1 MASTQSLES
10 ARCAGVVEVEGT
22 VSVVLITGSSSG
34 IGLAT
39 ALHFGC
45 KGYEVYASL
54 RNPESAPELAQAIA
68 DGKLPVTPIRLDV
81 NDETS
86 VRDAVAEV
94 HRKAGQID
102 VLVNNAGRGGIGA
115 IEAVSIEDAQEI
127 FETNYFG
134 AIRMVQAVLPYM
146 RKRGEGTIVM
156 VTSIA
161 GRLATAGHGQYAASK
176 HALEAASEI
185 LAKEVR
191 PFNIRVAIIEPGVI
205 LTPIFAKGGESA
217 QSRAPSPFAEY
228 YADPVRRLL
237 TFFQTQLLNPTMPET
252 VAEAIEH
259 AVTTDEPR
267 LRYVVGEDARLL
279 LAGYRQT
286 TDEDRLEDGRPMTD
300 DEYYDLMLKR
310 HGVDLFR
317 P

>member
-1 MASTQSLES
+1 MSQN
-10 ARCAGVVEVEGT
+10 GEGT
-22 VSVVLITGSSSG
+22 LSVVLVTGSSSG
-34 IGLAT
+34 IGLAA
-39 ALHFGC
+39 ALYLGR

-54 RNPESAPELAQAIA
+54 RNPESAPELTQTIA
-68 DGKLPVTPIRLDV
+68 KEKLPVTPIRVDV
-81 NDETS
+81 NNETS
-86 VRDAVAEV
+86 VRSGVAEV

-102 VLVNNAGRGGIGA
+102 VLVNNAGRGGVGA
-115 IEAVSIEDAQEI
+115 IEAVSIEDAKEI

-134 AIRMVQAVLPYM
+134 AIRMVQAVLPFM
-146 RKRGEGTIVM
+146 RERRQGTIVM

-161 GRLATAGHGQYAASK
+161 GRLASAGQGQYAASK

-191 PFNIRVAIIEPGVI
+191 PFNIRVAIVEPGVI
-205 LTPIFAKGGESA
+205 LTPIFAKGRDSAES
-217 QSRAPSPFAEY
+217 RSPNPIAEH

-237 TFFQTQLLNPTMPET
+237 TFFQTQLLNPTIPEA

-259 AVTTDEPR
+259 AVTTDQPR

-279 LAGYRQT
+279 LAGYQRT
-286 TDEDRLEDGRPMTD
+286 TDEERVEDGRPMTD
-300 DEYYDLMLKR
+300 DEYYDLMRER
-310 HGVDLFR
+310 HGTDLFR